1 MEPLYLPQ
9 RKNKHSVFPNHTWR
23 VLFCYMQMTVSVFCK
38 KKQAKK
44 RKRHG
49 QIKQSPIWSLCNKH
63 FEIILLFCTD
73 GEKQHQRKKSLYIK
87 LIKPNIGMVIIHYVQ
102 FLFSASFQMR
112 SDFCVNVD
120 RLWNWLLLPDKA
132 DERPK
137 KISLSLTQNFYFFCL
152 HFFFFLFIS
161 IYNSNST
168 SSSSTPVLFVVVVI
182 FVFQLIS

>member
-73 GEKQHQRKKSLYIK
+73 GEKQHQRKKIIIYQVNKTEYWNGYYSLRTIFIFCFFSNAFGFLCQCWSFVK
-87 LIKPNIGMVIIHYVQ
+87 LAFVARQSRRTTKKNLSLSHAK
-102 FLFSASFQMR
+102 FLF
-112 SDFCVNVD
+112 
-120 RLWNWLLLPDKA
+120 LLFA
-132 DERPK
+132 
-137 KISLSLTQNFYFFCL
+137 
-152 HFFFFLFIS
+152 FFLLS
-161 IYNSNST
+161 IHFN
-168 SSSSTPVLFVVVVI
+168 L
-182 FVFQLIS
+182 